1 MPTHAFGAP
10 GLPPTWT
17 SSAKDVVTTALG
29 ASRLW
34 ATLGFGIVNEV
45 FWPETGEPQIRDLGF
60 ILARAGAPGEWVE
73 LKRAQRY
80 TVKTPAPY
88 IPLAFVTH
96 EGDDYR
102 FMIEICPDPLRDVLL
117 LRWVLEG
124 PYTAYV
130 ILAPHL
136 GGTGEGNTAWVDR
149 DLCARHGEHCLAL
162 RASDGF
168 TRASA
173 GFVGASDG
181 WQDFTHN
188 GCMTWTFDRAEDG
201 NVALM

>member
-60 ILARAGAPGEWVE
+60 ILARDGQWVE

-80 TVKTPAPY
+80 TVRTPEPY

-102 FMIEICPDPLRDVLL
+102 FMLEVCPDPLRDVLL